1 VRPRPWRPGQG
12 WERGGAGTERPAT
25 GLACRDLVV
34 APGGTVVL
42 RRLSLQVSDGTRTVV
57 AGPSGAGKTTLLRAI
72 AGLERL
78 LEGEIWL
85 GGRRLDTLPAH
96 RRRIAVVFQEPRL
109 LPHLDVAD
117 NVAFGLRVAG
127 VARAARRARALA
139 LLDEVGLAGFGGR
152 GVDGLSGGEQQRVAL
167 ARALCVQPDL
177 LLLDEPLAGVDPNRR
192 DDLRRL
198 LVELQQTR
206 ALTTLLITHD
216 RAEAAQLGERV
227 ALLLDGTVIQHGTPQ
242 ALFDRPASAAVAR
255 FFGTRNL
262 LAGRVTRGQLVVGAA
277 SIPAP
282 GPDGEATVAIR
293 PERVRLDEHG
303 PLRLTVT
310 AASYAGTHVRL
321 ELRGQGLTLEAEVSP
336 ARAPRVGEVV
346 GIVLPGEDLWRLPS
360 GADGQPSR
368 PGDEPAEIVAEPTAP
383 A

>member
-1 VRPRPWRPGQG
+1 VTPGPWHPDDRQ
-12 WERGGAGTERPAT
+12 AAV
-25 GLACRDLVV
+25 LACRDLVV
-34 APGGTVVL
+34 APGGRVVL
-42 RRLSLQVSDGTRTVV
+42 RRLSLEIPASTRTVV
-57 AGPSGAGKTTLLRAI
+57 VGPSGAGKTTLLRAI

-85 GGRRLDTLPAH
+85 GSRRLDTLPAH

-109 LPHLDVAD
+109 LPHLDAAD
-117 NVAFGLRVAG
+117 NVAFGLRAAG
-127 VARAARRARALA
+127 VARATRRTRALA
-139 LLDEVGLAGFGGR
+139 LLDEVGLAGLGGR
-152 GVDGLSGGEQQRVAL
+152 GVEGLSGGEQQRVAL

-198 LVELQQTR
+198 LVAQQQAR

-216 RAEAAQLGERV
+216 RAEAAQLGQRV
-227 ALLLDGTVIQHGTPQ
+227 ALLLDGTIVQHGTPQ
-242 ALFDRPASAAVAR
+242 ALFERPASTAVAR

-262 LAGRVTRGQLVVGAA
+262 LTGRVTGGRLDLGAV
-277 SIPAP
+277 SIQAP
-282 GPDGEATVAIR
+282 GPDGQATVAIR

-310 AASYAGTHVRL
+310 AASYTGTHVRL
-321 ELRGQGLTLEAEVSP
+321 ELRGQGLALEADVPP

-346 GIVLPGEDLWRLPS
+346 GVALPRDDLWRLPDT
-360 GADGQPSR
+360 ADVQQR
-368 PGDEPAEIVAEPTAP
+368 RFGDELTGTLAEPGTP
-383 A
+383 P

>member
-1 VRPRPWRPGQG
+1 VTPPPWRPDDR
-12 WERGGAGTERPAT
+12 ERADVGRSRQAAV
-25 GLACRDLVV
+25 LACRDLVV
-34 APGGTVVL
+34 APGGKVVL
-42 RRLSLQVSDGTRTVV
+42 RRLSLEVPAGTRTVV
-57 AGPSGAGKTTLLRAI
+57 VGPSGAGKTTLLRVI

-117 NVAFGLRVAG
+117 NVAFGLRAAG
-127 VARAARRARALA
+127 VARAQRRTRALE

-152 GVDGLSGGEQQRVAL
+152 GVEGLSGGEQQRVAL

-192 DDLRRL
+192 DGLRRL
-198 LVELQQTR
+198 LVELQQAR

-227 ALLLDGTVIQHGTPQ
+227 ALLLDGTVVQHGTPQ
-242 ALFDRPASAAVAR
+242 ALFERPASAAVAR

-262 LAGRVTRGQLVVGAA
+262 LRGRVAGGRLVLGGA
-277 SIPAP
+277 SIQAP

-293 PERVRLDEHG
+293 PERVRLDVNG
-303 PLRLTVT
+303 PLRLAV
-310 AASYAGTHVRL
+310 ASASYSGTHVRL
-321 ELRGQGLTLEAEVSP
+321 ELRGQGLTLEADVPS
-336 ARAPRVGEVV
+336 AWAPRVGEVV
-346 GIVLPGEDLWRLPS
+346 GVALPREDLWRLPTAA
-360 GADGQPSR
+360 GAR
-368 PGDEPAEIVAEPTAP
+368 PPRHGDQPAEVVAEPGAP

>member
-1 VRPRPWRPGQG
+1 VTPGPWRPGRG
-12 WERGGAGTERPAT
+12 RERGGGAAGRPAT

-42 RRLSLQVSDGTRTVV
+42 RRLSLQIPAGTRTVV
-57 AGPSGAGKTTLLRAI
+57 VGPSGAGKTTLLRAV

-85 GGRRLDTLPAH
+85 GARRLDTVPAH
-96 RRRIAVVFQEPRL
+96 RRRTAVVFQEPRL

-117 NVAFGLRVAG
+117 NVAFGLRAAAVP
-127 VARAARRARALA
+127 RAARRACALD
-139 LLDEVGLAGFGGR
+139 LLDEVGLAGFAGR

-167 ARALCVQPDL
+167 ARALCVEPEL

-198 LVELQQTR
+198 LVELQQAR

-216 RAEAAQLGERV
+216 QTEAAQLGERV
-227 ALLLDGTVIQHGTPQ
+227 ALLLDGTIVQHGTPQ
-242 ALFDRPASAAVAR
+242 ALFERPASAAVAR

-262 LAGRVTRGQLVVGAA
+262 LRGRVAGGWLALGAA
-277 SIPAP
+277 SIQAP

-293 PERVRLDEHG
+293 PERVRLDQNG
-303 PLRLTVT
+303 PLRLAAT
-310 AASYAGTHVRL
+310 AASYTGTHVRL
-321 ELRGQGLTLEAEVSP
+321 ELRGQGLALEADVPP

-346 GIVLPGEDLWRLPS
+346 GVALPRDDLWRLPDS
-360 GADGQPSR
+360 AGAEPPRS
-368 PGDEPAEIVAEPTAP
+368 GDEPADTAAEPGTP